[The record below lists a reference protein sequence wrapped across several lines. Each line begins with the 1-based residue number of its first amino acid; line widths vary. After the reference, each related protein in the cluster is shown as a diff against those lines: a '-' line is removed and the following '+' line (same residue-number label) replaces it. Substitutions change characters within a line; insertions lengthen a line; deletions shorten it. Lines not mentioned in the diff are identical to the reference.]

1 VIWWSYGES
10 IGFKGLMC
18 TLGLNGI
25 LSNQV
30 LQSWGET
37 CALLVFYVLYIELHV
52 GSNS

>member
-1 VIWWSYGES
+1 VIWWSYCES